1 MIMMTMMT
9 MMIVMMILLGFEET
23 MTGLCQD
30 KDCIDTFVVVVVVF
44 WL

>member
-1 MIMMTMMT
+1 MIMMT

-30 KDCIDTFVVVVVVF
+30 KDCIDTRTFVVVVIVF